1 MVNLVVIAKHT
12 NVPAIRLFTLWA
24 GGDNA
29 NKVMIMVG
37 LSANISVLFR
47 ELPLLERFAAARA
60 AGFLTVEIQ
69 NPYEHP
75 AATLTSAARAAD
87 VEVILINA
95 PLGEDPRT
103 FGTACLP
110 RHAPMFRAELARAA
124 DYAHTLG
131 TRMVNVLAGRT
142 APADRSGALRRLTD
156 NLALAAELLGEVNAR
171 PLLEVLNPVNAPD
184 YCVSDFESA
193 AAILDAGDARV
204 GLQFDVYHAAM
215 LGLDPAQAFTQQL
228 SRIRHVQFADH
239 PHRHEPGTG
248 SLDFTGIF
256 ATIRA
261 SGYDGW
267 VGAEYHP
274 IAATTAGLEWI
285 REYGW
290 T

>member
-1 MVNLVVIAKHT
+1 
-12 NVPAIRLFTLWA
+12 
-24 GGDNA
+24 
-29 NKVMIMVG
+29 MVG

-69 NPYEHP
+69 DPYGHP
-75 AATLTSAARAAD
+75 AAALTSAALAAD
-87 VEVILINA
+87 VQVILINA

-103 FGTACLP
+103 FGTGCLP
-110 RHAPMFRAELARAA
+110 DRAALFRAELERAA
-124 DYAHTLG
+124 DYAHALG
-131 TRMVNVLAGRT
+131 TGMVNVLAGRS

-156 NLALAAELLGEVNAR
+156 NLALAAQILGQVNAR
-171 PLLEVLNPVNAPD
+171 PLLEVINPVNAPD

-193 AAILDAGDARV
+193 ATVLDAGDARV

-215 LGLDPAQAFTQQL
+215 LGLDPAQAFTRQL
-228 SRIRHVQFADH
+228 PRIRHVQFADN
-239 PHRHEPGTG
+239 PQRHEPGTG
-248 SLDFTGIF
+248 NLDFAGIF
-256 ATIRA
+256 RTIRA
-261 SGYDGW
+261 SGYHGW

-274 IAATTAGLEWI
+274 SGATTAGLGWM

>member
-1 MVNLVVIAKHT
+1 MEYLVVVVKHI

-24 GGDNA
+24 AGDNP

-37 LSANISVLFR
+37 LSANISMLFR

-69 NPYEHP
+69 NPYEH
-75 AATLTSAARAAD
+75 AAAALTSAARAAD

-95 PLGEDPRT
+95 PMGEDPRT

-110 RHAPMFRAELARAA
+110 DRAASFRAELERAA

-131 TRMVNVLAGRT
+131 TRMVNVLAGRS
-142 APADRSGALRRLTD
+142 APAARSSALRRVTD
-156 NLALAAELLGEVNAR
+156 NLALAAQILGQAGAR
-171 PLLEVLNPVNAPD
+171 PLLEVINPVSAPD
-184 YCVSDFESA
+184 YCVCDFAAA
-193 AAILDAGDARV
+193 AAILDASDARV

-215 LGLDPAQAFTQQL
+215 LGLDPAQAFTRQL
-228 SRIRHVQFADH
+228 PRIRHVQFADN

-248 SLDFTGIF
+248 NLDFTGIF
-256 ATIRA
+256 RTIRD

-274 IAATTAGLEWI
+274 LATTTAGLGWM

>member
-1 MVNLVVIAKHT
+1 VNLVVIVKHI
-12 NVPAIRLFTLWA
+12 NVPAIRLFTLRA
-24 GGDNA
+24 VGHNA

-37 LSANISVLFR
+37 LSANISMLFR

-87 VEVILINA
+87 VQVILINA
-95 PLGEDPRT
+95 PLGEDPGT

-110 RHAPMFRAELARAA
+110 RPTAMFRAQLARAA
-124 DYAHTLG
+124 EYAHSLG

-142 APADRSGALRRLTD
+142 APADRPGALRRLTD
-156 NLALAAELLGEVNAR
+156 NLALAAELLGEANAR
-171 PLLEVLNPVNAPD
+171 PLLEVINPVNAPE
-184 YCVSDFESA
+184 YCVADFESA
-193 AAILDAGDARV
+193 AAILDASDSRA

-215 LGLDPAQAFTQQL
+215 LGLDPAQAFTRQL
-228 SRIRHVQFADH
+228 PRIRHVQFADN

-248 SLDFTGIF
+248 SLDFTNIF
-256 ATIRA
+256 ATIRG

-274 IAATTAGLEWI
+274 LATTTAGLRWM
-285 REYGW
+285 REHGW

>member
-1 MVNLVVIAKHT
+1 
-12 NVPAIRLFTLWA
+12 LWA

-29 NKVMIMVG
+29 DKVMVMVG

-47 ELPLLERFAAARA
+47 EIPLLERFAAART
-60 AGFLTVEIQ
+60 AGFLAVEIQ

-95 PLGEDPRT
+95 PMGEDPRT
-103 FGTACLP
+103 FGTASLP
-110 RHAPMFRAELARAA
+110 DRAALFRAELERAA
-124 DYAHTLG
+124 DYAHTLR
-131 TRMVNVLAGRT
+131 TPLVNVLAGRA
-142 APADRSGALRRLTD
+142 APPDRSGALHRLTD
-156 NLALAAELLGEVNAR
+156 NLALAAQILGQANAR
-171 PLLEVLNPVNAPD
+171 PLLEVINPVNAPD

-193 AAILDAGDARV
+193 AAILDASDSRV

-215 LGLDPAQAFTQQL
+215 LGLEPAQAFTRQL
-228 SRIRHVQFADH
+228 PRIRHVQFADH

-248 SLDFTGIF
+248 SLDFTRIF
-256 ATIRA
+256 RTIRD
-261 SGYDGW
+261 SGYNGW

-274 IAATTAGLEWI
+274 LAATKAGLGWM

>member
-1 MVNLVVIAKHT
+1 
-12 NVPAIRLFTLWA
+12 
-24 GGDNA
+24 
-29 NKVMIMVG
+29 MVG
-37 LSANISVLFR
+37 LSANISMLFR

-75 AATLTSAARAAD
+75 AGTLTSAARAAD

-103 FGTACLP
+103 FGTASLP
-110 RHAPMFRAELARAA
+110 DRAAMFRAELERAA

-131 TRMVNVLAGRT
+131 ARMVNVLAGRA
-142 APADRSGALRRLTD
+142 APPERPGALRRLTD
-156 NLALAAELLGEVNAR
+156 NLALAAQILGQANAR
-171 PLLEVLNPVNAPD
+171 PLLEVINPVSAPD

-193 AAILDAGDARV
+193 AVILDAGDSRV

-215 LGLDPAQAFTQQL
+215 LGLDPAQAFTRQL
-228 SRIRHVQFADH
+228 PRIHHVQFADH
-239 PHRHEPGTG
+239 PQRHEPGTG

-256 ATIRA
+256 RAIRD

-267 VGAEYHP
+267 VGAEYQP
-274 IAATTAGLEWI
+274 LAATAAGLGWL

>member
-1 MVNLVVIAKHT
+1 MVNLFVCFEHINAAAT
-12 NVPAIRLFTLWA
+12 RLFTLWA

-29 NKVMIMVG
+29 NKVMIVVG
-37 LSANISVLFR
+37 LSANISMLFR

-60 AGFLTVEIQ
+60 AGFPTVEIQ

-75 AATLTSAARAAD
+75 ATTLTSAARAAG

-95 PLGEDPRT
+95 PLGADPRT
-103 FGTACLP
+103 FGTASLP
-110 RHAPMFRAELARAA
+110 GRAAMFRAELERAA

-131 TRMVNVLAGRT
+131 ARMVNVLAGRA
-142 APADRSGALRRLTD
+142 APPDRSDALRRLTD
-156 NLALAAELLGEVNAR
+156 NLALAAQILGKANAR
-171 PLLEVLNPVNAPD
+171 PLLEVINPVSAPD

-193 AAILDAGDARV
+193 AVVLDASGSRV

-215 LGLDPAQAFTQQL
+215 LGLDPAQAFTRQL
-228 SRIRHVQFADH
+228 SRIHHVQFADN

-248 SLDFTGIF
+248 SLDFTRIF
-256 ATIRA
+256 RTIRDG
-261 SGYDGW
+261 GYDGW

-274 IAATTAGLEWI
+274 IAATTAGLGWM

>member
-1 MVNLVVIAKHT
+1 
-12 NVPAIRLFTLWA
+12 
-24 GGDNA
+24 
-29 NKVMIMVG
+29 MIVVG

-60 AGFLTVEIQ
+60 AGFPTVEIQ
-69 NPYEHP
+69 NPYEQP
-75 AATLTSAARAAD
+75 AAALTSAARAAD

-95 PLGEDPRT
+95 PMGEDPRT

-110 RHAPMFRAELARAA
+110 DRAVSFRAELQRAA
-124 DYAHTLG
+124 DYAYTLG
-131 TRMVNVLAGRT
+131 ARMVNVLAGRS
-142 APADRSGALRRLTD
+142 APPERSGALRRLTD
-156 NLALAAELLGEVNAR
+156 NLALAAQLLGPANAR
-171 PLLEVLNPVNAPD
+171 PLLEVINPVNAPD

-193 AAILDAGDARV
+193 AAILDAGDSRV

-215 LGLDPAQAFTQQL
+215 LGLDPAQAFTRQL
-228 SRIRHVQFADH
+228 PRIRHVQFADN

-248 SLDFTGIF
+248 SLDFTNIF
-256 ATIRA
+256 ATIRG

-274 IAATTAGLEWI
+274 LATTTAGLRWM
-285 REYGW
+285 REHGW

>member
-1 MVNLVVIAKHT
+1 V
-12 NVPAIRLFTLWA
+12 
-24 GGDNA
+24 GSGDNA

-110 RHAPMFRAELARAA
+110 QRAAVFRAELERAA
-124 DYAHTLG
+124 AYAHTLG

-142 APADRSGALRRLTD
+142 APAQRSGALRRLTD
-156 NLALAAELLGEVNAR
+156 NLAVAAQILGQADAR
-171 PLLEVLNPVNAPD
+171 PLLEVINPINAPD

-193 AAILDAGDARV
+193 ATLLEAGDVRV

-215 LGLDPAQAFTQQL
+215 LGLDPAQAFMRQL
-228 SRIRHVQFADH
+228 PRIRHVQFADH

-248 SLDFTGIF
+248 NLDFGSIF
-256 ATIRA
+256 RTIRD

-274 IAATTAGLEWI
+274 SAATTAGLGWM

-290 T
+290 TQA

>member
-1 MVNLVVIAKHT
+1 MVYLIVVVDHI
-12 NVPAIRLFTLWA
+12 NVPATRLFTLWA

-29 NKVMIMVG
+29 NKVMIVVG

-69 NPYEHP
+69 NPYEYP
-75 AATLTSAARAAD
+75 AATLTSAARAAN

-110 RHAPMFRAELARAA
+110 DRAALFRAELERAA
-124 DYAHTLG
+124 DYAHALG

-142 APADRSGALRRLTD
+142 APPDRSGALRRLTD
-156 NLALAAELLGEVNAR
+156 NLALAAQILSQVNAR
-171 PLLEVLNPVNAPD
+171 PLLEVINPVNAPD
-184 YCVSDFESA
+184 YCVPDFESA
-193 AAILDAGDARV
+193 AAILEASDSRA

-215 LGLDPAQAFTQQL
+215 LGLDPAQAFTRQL
-228 SRIRHVQFADH
+228 PRIRHVQFADS

-248 SLDFTGIF
+248 NLDFGNIF
-256 ATIRA
+256 RTIRD

-274 IAATTAGLEWI
+274 IATTTAGLGWL